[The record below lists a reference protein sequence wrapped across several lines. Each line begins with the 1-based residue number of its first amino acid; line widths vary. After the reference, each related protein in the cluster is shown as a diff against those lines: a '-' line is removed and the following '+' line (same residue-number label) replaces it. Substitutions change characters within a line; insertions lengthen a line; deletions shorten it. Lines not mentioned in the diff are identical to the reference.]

1 MKVYLYKCKCDDVF
15 QLAEERSLK
24 TDIEIEI
31 TPELWEEH
39 ERLIEQVINIQERL
53 RVIYDNETSSES

>member
-1 MKVYLYKCKCDDVF
+1 MKVYLYKCKLDDVF
-15 QLAEERSLK
+15 ELAEERSLR

-39 ERLIEQVINIQERL
+39 ERLIEQFMNIQERL

>member
-1 MKVYLYKCKCDDVF
+1 MKVYLYKCKWDDVF
-15 QLAEERSLK
+15 ELAEERSLK

>member
-1 MKVYLYKCKCDDVF
+1 MKVYLYKCNWYDVF
-15 QLAEERSLK
+15 ELVEERSLK

-39 ERLIEQVINIQERL
+39 ERLVEQFINIQERL

>member
-1 MKVYLYKCKCDDVF
+1 MKVYLYKCNWSDVF
-15 QLAEERSLK
+15 DLSEERGYEVG
-24 TDIEIEI
+24 IAIEI

-39 ERLIEQVINIQERL
+39 ERLVEQFIHIQERL

>member
-1 MKVYLYKCKCDDVF
+1 MKIYLYKCNWSDVF
-15 QLAEERSLK
+15 ELAEERSLR

-39 ERLIEQVINIQERL
+39 ERLIEQFMNIQERL

>member
-1 MKVYLYKCKCDDVF
+1 MKVYLYKCDWAGIF
-15 QLAEERSLK
+15 ELSEEYNVD

-39 ERLIEQVINIQERL
+39 ERFIEQFINIQERL